1 MTMNRMI
8 DQGDAHPKRD
18 ADAACSHESTQD
30 ESTSKGRFKPSPS
43 RADVFK
49 FVGLVAFIGVM
60 IVAVIALW
68 PLVGEIFEEGGLE
81 RLTHDVREAGIG
93 GVFILEAVQFL
104 QVVVAFIPG
113 EVVQMAAGII
123 YGPWWGT
130 VVIVVGCIIS
140 SAFIFLMVH
149 WLGAPFVRDM
159 VPGRYLGKFRSF
171 EESGKFNTIV
181 FLLFLIPGLPKDVF
195 TYITPL
201 SDMKLPTFLLITNLA
216 RVPGIFVST
225 YAANGLIE
233 GRMWESVLI
242 FGILAVVAVLAL
254 VFYNKMSSA
263 RHEGGTKC

>member
-1 MTMNRMI
+1 MNRMVDRGNTDLRI
-8 DQGDAHPKRD
+8 DAVV
-18 ADAACSHESTQD
+18 ACSHESALD
-30 ESTSKGRFKPSPS
+30 ERMSKGRFKPSLS

-49 FVGLVAFIGVM
+49 FVGLVAFVGVM

-68 PLVGEIFEEGGLE
+68 PLVGEIFEEGGIE
-81 RLTHDVREAGIG
+81 RLTHDVREVGIG

-130 VVIVVGCIIS
+130 VIIVVGCVIS
-140 SAFIFLMVH
+140 SAFIFLVVH

-159 VPGRYLGKFRSF
+159 VPDKYLDKFRSF
-171 EESGKFNTIV
+171 EESGKFNIIV

-201 SDMKLPTFLLITNLA
+201 SDMKLPAFLLVTNLA

-233 GRMWESVLI
+233 GRIWESALI
-242 FGILAVVAVLAL
+242 FGILAVIAMLAL
-254 VFYNKMSSA
+254 LLYNKMNS
-263 RHEGGTKC
+263 K

>member
-1 MTMNRMI
+1 
-8 DQGDAHPKRD
+8 
-18 ADAACSHESTQD
+18 
-30 ESTSKGRFKPSPS
+30 
-43 RADVFK
+43 
-49 FVGLVAFIGVM
+49 
-60 IVAVIALW
+60 
-68 PLVGEIFEEGGLE
+68 
-81 RLTHDVREAGIG
+81 
-93 GVFILEAVQFL
+93 
-104 QVVVAFIPG
+104 
-113 EVVQMAAGII
+113 
-123 YGPWWGT
+123 
-130 VVIVVGCIIS
+130 
-140 SAFIFLMVH
+140 MVH

-159 VPGRYLGKFRSF
+159 VPGKYLGKFRSF